1 MKICAYQGLALG
13 KESASPATEE
23 EVVKETERILK
34 QSAAD
39 IEKEGEAENGNIVT
53 IDFEGFVDG
62 VAFEGGKGENY
73 DLELGSGTFIPGFED
88 QLIGAKKDREV
99 EVHVTFP
106 ENYPSEELKGKA
118 AVFKCKV
125 HAVKEKV
132 EPTLDD
138 EFARKQ
144 GFENVEEF
152 KKALEDQLN
161 RQKQK
166 EANMAY
172 ISKICDHLAEESD
185 IELETEKIDA
195 RIREILSYYEQSIAS
210 YGMTL
215 ENYLQAMNMT
225 REVLT
230 EQLRPEAEK
239 SLKIDAIYDYIANEE
254 KIELTEEE
262 IERELEYLKSY
273 YRLSDE
279 QISAFRAEK
288 LDALKRDIIR
298 QKVSEFLIDRND

>member
-39 IEKEGEAENGNIVT
+39 VEKEGEAENGNIVT

-125 HAVKEKV
+125 RAVKEKV

>member
-39 IEKEGEAENGNIVT
+39 VEKEGEAENGNIVT

-166 EANMAY
+166 ETNMAY